1 MISKNAEIGENAR
14 IGKNV
19 QIGNFVTIE
28 NDVIIGDDCWI
39 GNNVNILD
47 GSRIGNNCQI
57 YPGAVLAGDPQ
68 DLKFKGEYTTLE
80 IGDNNII
87 RESVTISKGTI
98 SKQKTIIGNDNMLMA
113 NVHIGHDC
121 LIGNHCVIGF
131 SVGMAGEVI
140 VGDWANISGLTGA
153 HQFSMIGDH
162 CMISGLSK
170 VGKDVPPYVIAAREP
185 LSYEGIN
192 VVGLRRRGFD
202 DDKINEIKE
211 IYRIPFLEKRNTSL
225 ALELIE
231 REFEQTSERDTIL
244 HFIEKSTRG
253 IIKGHNEY

>member
-1 MISKNAEIGENAR
+1 
-14 IGKNV
+14 
-19 QIGNFVTIE
+19 
-28 NDVIIGDDCWI
+28 
-39 GNNVNILD
+39 
-47 GSRIGNNCQI
+47 
-57 YPGAVLAGDPQ
+57 
-68 DLKFKGEYTTLE
+68 
-80 IGDNNII
+80 
-87 RESVTISKGTI
+87 
-98 SKQKTIIGNDNMLMA
+98 
-113 NVHIGHDC
+113 
-121 LIGNHCVIGF
+121 
-131 SVGMAGEVI
+131 
-140 VGDWANISGLTGA
+140 
-153 HQFSMIGDH
+153 
-162 CMISGLSK
+162 MISGLSK